1 MVDVQIATAEKK
13 KITVP
18 NLRVLWQFV
27 RPHRR
32 TLSLGLTLGLI
43 GTGAAL
49 ATPMVAKGVLDGLGT
64 DSSLIMPVLIL
75 VGLLV
80 VGSLVLY
87 LQWIVLGVLA
97 ERVVLDARKSIVR
110 KYFGAT
116 VGSLGTRP
124 TGELVT
130 RVTSDTVLL
139 REATSN
145 ALVAIVNSVVG
156 LVGALILMAVL
167 DLVLL
172 GAIAVAIIAIAVL
185 FARLM
190 PPIAVAQRQSQEA
203 VGRLGGI
210 LDGTLRAIRTVKS
223 SRAEARESERVISE
237 ARISAQH
244 SVRAVK
250 ISALAWTFAG
260 GGVQLAII
268 GILGLGGYRVST
280 GALAVSSLI
289 AFLLYAF
296 QVMGPVSTL
305 ATNITALQAGMAA
318 AARIRQI
325 DDLVTEKGET
335 GSNRSEKTR
344 APAPALEFRSVT
356 ARYAPG
362 REPAVRGMDLEVPAR
377 GHTAIVG
384 PSGAGKTSVFSLI
397 LRFLTPEA
405 GEIRLGGTPYD
416 ELTID
421 EVRARLSYVEQE
433 TPVLPGSIRENLLF
447 SHPEASEADIWA
459 ALESVHLDSAIRA
472 LDEGLD
478 TDLIGSTVSG
488 GQRQRIALARAIVR
502 RPEILLLDEA
512 TAQVDGRTEAA
523 IHEVIRSI
531 ATDSAVVT
539 IAHRL
544 STVLDADT
552 ILVMEDGVVR
562 ARGTHSELMNT
573 DSLYR
578 ELVAALRIGDNT
590 ALTKPGSAH
599 SAGV

>member
-1 MVDVQIATAEKK
+1 MVDVDIATADKK
-13 KITVP
+13 KLTLP
-18 NLRVLWQFV
+18 NLRVLWLFIA
-27 RPHRR
+27 PHRR
-32 TLSLGLTLGLI
+32 TLFLGMILGLI
-43 GTGAAL
+43 GTGTAL

-64 DSSLIMPVLIL
+64 DRSLVPPVLIL
-75 VGLLV
+75 VALLV
-80 VGSLVLY
+80 VGSTVLY
-87 LQWIVLGVLA
+87 FQWIVLGVLA

-139 REATSN
+139 REAASN
-145 ALVAIVNSVVG
+145 ALVSIVNSLVG

-172 GAIAVAIIAIAVL
+172 GAIASAIIAIIIL
-185 FARLM
+185 FSRLM

-223 SRAEARESERVISE
+223 SRAEMRESERVITE
-237 ARISAQH
+237 ARTSAQF

-250 ISALAWTFAG
+250 ISALASTFAG
-260 GGVQLAII
+260 AGVQLAII
-268 GILGLGGYRVST
+268 GILGLGGYRVSI
-280 GALAVSSLI
+280 GALAISSLI

-296 QVMGPVSTL
+296 QVIGPVQTL

-325 DDLVTEKGET
+325 DDLIVEVGVEGT
-335 GSNRSEKTR
+335 GP
-344 APAPALEFRSVT
+344 APFAGDTDAPALEFRSVT

-362 REPAVRGMDLEVPAR
+362 RNPAVRSIDLEVPAR

-397 LRFLTPEA
+397 LRFLSPES
-405 GEIRLGGTPYD
+405 GEIRLGGTPYGQ
-416 ELTID
+416 LTID
-421 EVRARLSYVEQE
+421 EVRSRLSYVEQE
-433 TPVLPGSIRENLLF
+433 TPVIPGSVRENLLF
-447 SHPEASEADIWA
+447 SHPDASEDDIWA
-459 ALESVHLDSAIRA
+459 ALKSVHLDKTIRE
-472 LDEGLD
+472 LDDGLD

-502 RPEILLLDEA
+502 RPKILLLDEA

-531 ATDSAVVT
+531 AADSAVVT

-562 ARGTHSELMNT
+562 ARGTHQELMGR
-573 DSLYR
+573 DDLYR
-578 ELVAALRIGDNT
+578 ELVAALRIGDNSELNT
-590 ALTKPGSAH
+590 AI
-599 SAGV
+599 

>member
-1 MVDVQIATAEKK
+1 MVDAATAEKK
-13 KITVP
+13 KITLP
-18 NLRVLWQFV
+18 NLRVLWNFV
-27 RPHRR
+27 QPHRR
-32 TLSLGLTLGLI
+32 TLALGMTLGLI
-43 GTGAAL
+43 GTGSAL
-49 ATPMVAKGVLDGLGT
+49 ATPMVAKFVLDGLGT
-64 DSSLIMPVLIL
+64 GASLIGPVMIL
-75 VGLLV
+75 VSLLAA
-80 VGSLVLY
+80 GSVVLY

-97 ERVVLDARKSIVR
+97 EKIVLDARKSIVR

-145 ALVAIVNSVVG
+145 ALVSIVNSVVG

-167 DLVLL
+167 DVVLL
-172 GAIAVAIIAIAVL
+172 GAIAAAIAVIAVL

-190 PPIAVAQRQSQEA
+190 PPIALAQKQSQEA

-223 SRAEARESERVISE
+223 SRAEDRESERVIAE
-237 ARISAQH
+237 ARTSAQH

-268 GILGLGGYRVST
+268 GVLGLGGYRVSI

-296 QVMGPVSTL
+296 QVVGPVSEL

-325 DDLVTEKGET
+325 DDLVVET
-335 GSNRSEKTR
+335 GGEVAPLAGR
-344 APAPALEFRSVT
+344 AVDQTHALEFRGVT

-362 REPAVRGMDLEVPAR
+362 REPAVRGIDLLVPAR
-377 GHTAIVG
+377 GHTAVVG
-384 PSGAGKTSVFSLI
+384 PSGAGKTSLFSLI
-397 LRFLTPEA
+397 LRFLTPES
-405 GEIRLGGTPYD
+405 GDILLGGIPYD

-421 EVRARLSYVEQE
+421 QVRSQLSYVEQE
-433 TPVLPGSIRENLLF
+433 TPVIPGTVRENLLF
-447 SHPEASEADIWA
+447 SHPEATEADIWG
-459 ALESVHLDSAIRA
+459 ALESVHLDAAIRA
-472 LDEGLD
+472 LDDGLD

-502 RPEILLLDEA
+502 RPKILLLDEA

-523 IHEVIRSI
+523 IHDVIRSI
-531 ATDSAVVT
+531 SAEAAVVT

-552 ILVMEDGVVR
+552 ILVMDGGVIR
-562 ARGTHSELMNT
+562 ARGTHRELMHH
-573 DSLYR
+573 DELYR
-578 ELVAALRIGDNT
+578 ELVAALRIGDT
-590 ALTKPGSAH
+590 AQKEADR
-599 SAGV
+599 

>member
-32 TLSLGLTLGLI
+32 TLVLGLTLGLI
-43 GTGAAL
+43 GTGTAL

-64 DSSLIMPVLIL
+64 DASLIQPVLIL

-110 KYFGAT
+110 RYFGAT

-172 GAIAVAIIAIAVL
+172 GAIASAIIAIAVL

-325 DDLVTEKGET
+325 DDLVTEKGEA
-335 GSNRSEKTR
+335 GSMRSAKTE

-362 REPAVRGMDLEVPAR
+362 REPAVRGIDLEVPAR

-405 GEIRLGGTPYD
+405 GEIRLGGIPYD

-447 SHPEASEADIWA
+447 SHPDAGEADIWA

-531 ATDSAVVT
+531 AIDSAVVT

-552 ILVMEDGVVR
+552 ILVMEDGAVR

-590 ALTKPGSAH
+590 ALTKPG
-599 SAGV
+599 

>member
-13 KITVP
+13 KITLP

-32 TLSLGLTLGLI
+32 TLVLGMSLGLV

-49 ATPMVAKGVLDGLGT
+49 ATPMVAKGVLDGLGS
-64 DSSLIMPVLIL
+64 DASLIGPILLL
-75 VGLLV
+75 VGLLI
-80 VGSLVLY
+80 VGSVVLY

-97 ERVVLDARKSIVR
+97 ERIVLDARKSIVR

-139 REATSN
+139 REAASN

-172 GAIAVAIIAIAVL
+172 GAIASAIIAIAVL
-185 FARLM
+185 FSRLM

-223 SRAEARESERVISE
+223 SRAETRESERVISE
-237 ARISAQH
+237 ARTSARH

-296 QVMGPVSTL
+296 QVMGPVQTL

-325 DDLVTEKGET
+325 DDLVTEVGQEGT
-335 GSNRSEKTR
+335 VQSVRSA

-362 REPAVRGMDLEVPAR
+362 REPAVRGIDLEVSAR

-397 LRFLTPEA
+397 LRFLTPET
-405 GEIRLGGTPYD
+405 GEIRLGGIPYH

-433 TPVLPGSIRENLLF
+433 TPVIPGSIRENLLF
-447 SHPEASEADIWA
+447 SHPEASESDIWS

-472 LDEGLD
+472 LDDGLD

-523 IHEVIRSI
+523 IHEVIRAI
-531 ATDSAVVT
+531 ASEAAVVT

-562 ARGTHSELMNT
+562 ARGTHEELMNT

-590 ALTKPGSAH
+590 ALPTPS
-599 SAGV
+599 

>member
-1 MVDVQIATAEKK
+1 MVDAQLVATAEKK
-13 KITVP
+13 KITLP
-18 NLRVLWQFV
+18 NLRVLWRFIH
-27 RPHRR
+27 PHRR
-32 TLSLGLTLGLI
+32 TLWLGMALGLV

-49 ATPMVAKGVLDGLGT
+49 ATPMVAKGVLDNLDGT
-64 DSSLIMPVLIL
+64 NS
-75 VGLLV
+75 LV
-80 VGSLVLY
+80 VPVIILICLLIIGSIVLY
-87 LQWIVLGVLA
+87 LQSVLLGVLA
-97 ERVVLDARKSIVR
+97 ERIVLDARKSMVR

-116 VGSLGTRP
+116 VGSLGTRSS
-124 TGELVT
+124 GELVT

-139 REATSN
+139 REAASN
-145 ALVAIVNSVVG
+145 ALVGIVNSVVG
-156 LVGALILMAVL
+156 LIGALILMAVL

-223 SRAEARESERVISE
+223 SRAEARESTRVIAE
-237 ARISAQH
+237 ARESARH
-244 SVRAVK
+244 SVRAVR

-268 GILGLGGYRVST
+268 GILGLGGYRVSI

-305 ATNITALQAGMAA
+305 ATNITTLQAGMAA
-318 AARIRQI
+318 AARIRQM
-325 DDLVTEKGET
+325 DDLVVETDGEGRVT
-335 GSNRSEKTR
+335 ATSGESPSTRGSV
-344 APAPALEFRSVT
+344 LEFRNVT
-356 ARYAPG
+356 ARYGPG
-362 REPAVRGMDLEVPAR
+362 KAPAVRGIDIDVPAR

-397 LRFLTPEA
+397 LRFLAPES
-405 GEIRLGGTPYD
+405 GDIRLGGLSYAD
-416 ELTID
+416 LSID
-421 EVRARLSYVEQE
+421 EVRARLAYVEQE
-433 TPVLPGSIRENLLF
+433 TPVIPGSVRENLLF
-447 SHPEASEADIWA
+447 SHPEATEDEIWE
-459 ALESVHLDSAIRA
+459 ALESVQLAATIRA
-472 LDEGLD
+472 LDDGLD
-478 TDLIGSTVSG
+478 TELIGSTVSG

-523 IHEVIRSI
+523 IHDVIRSI
-531 ATDSAVVT
+531 SARSAVVT

-552 ILVMEDGVVR
+552 ILVMDDGVVR
-562 ARGTHSELMNT
+562 ARGTHEELMRS
-573 DSLYR
+573 DALYR
-578 ELVAALRIGDNT
+578 ELVTALRIGDT
-590 ALTKPGSAH
+590 HAVTDVTG
-599 SAGV
+599 

>member
-32 TLSLGLTLGLI
+32 TLSLGMTLGLI

-64 DSSLIMPVLIL
+64 DSSLVMPVLIL

-335 GSNRSEKTR
+335 ASNRSEKTR

-590 ALTKPGSAH
+590 ALTKPA
-599 SAGV
+599 

>member
-64 DSSLIMPVLIL
+64 DSSLVMPVLIL

-335 GSNRSEKTR
+335 GSIRSAKTR

-590 ALTKPGSAH
+590 ALTKPA
-599 SAGV
+599 

>member
-335 GSNRSEKTR
+335 ASNRSEKTR

-590 ALTKPGSAH
+590 ALTKPG
-599 SAGV
+599 

>member
-64 DSSLIMPVLIL
+64 DSSLIIPVLIL

-335 GSNRSEKTR
+335 ASNRSEKTR

-531 ATDSAVVT
+531 ATESAVVT

-590 ALTKPGSAH
+590 ALTKPG
-599 SAGV
+599 

>member
-1 MVDVQIATAEKK
+1 MVDVQIATAERK

-32 TLSLGLTLGLI
+32 TLVLGLTLGLI

-64 DSSLIMPVLIL
+64 DASLIQPVLIL

-172 GAIAVAIIAIAVL
+172 GAIASAIIAIAVL

-335 GSNRSEKTR
+335 GSTRSAKSE

-362 REPAVRGMDLEVPAR
+362 REPAVRGIDLEVPAR

-405 GEIRLGGTPYD
+405 GEIRLGGIPYD

-447 SHPEASEADIWA
+447 SHPEAGEADIWA

-531 ATDSAVVT
+531 AIDSAVVT

-590 ALTKPGSAH
+590 ALTKPG
-599 SAGV
+599 

>member
-32 TLSLGLTLGLI
+32 TLILGMMLGLI
-43 GTGAAL
+43 GTGTAL

-64 DSSLIMPVLIL
+64 DASLIVPVVVL
-75 VGLLV
+75 VALLV
-80 VGSLVLY
+80 VGSAVLY

-97 ERVVLDARKSIVR
+97 ERIVLDARKSIVR

-116 VGSLGTRP
+116 VGSLNTRP

-172 GAIAVAIIAIAVL
+172 GAIAVAIVAIAVF

-190 PPIAVAQRQSQEA
+190 PPIAIAQRQSQEA
-203 VGRLGGI
+203 IGRLGGI

-223 SRAEARESERVISE
+223 SRAETRESERVIAE
-237 ARISAQH
+237 ARTSARH
-244 SVRAVK
+244 SVHAVK

-280 GALAVSSLI
+280 GDLAVSSLI

-296 QVMGPVSTL
+296 QVMSPVSTL

-325 DDLVTEKGET
+325 DDLVVEVGEEGT
-335 GSNRSEKTR
+335 PAPTRSVVD
-344 APAPALEFRSVT
+344 AAPALEFRSVT
-356 ARYAPG
+356 ARYGPG
-362 REPAVRGMDLEVPAR
+362 REPAVRGIDLDVPAR

-397 LRFLTPEA
+397 LRFLTPES
-405 GEIRLGGTPYD
+405 GEIRLGGTPYS

-421 EVRARLSYVEQE
+421 EVRSRLSYVEQE
-433 TPVLPGSIRENLLF
+433 TPVIPGSVRENLLF
-447 SHPEASEADIWA
+447 SHPDASEGDIWA
-459 ALESVHLDSAIRA
+459 ALESVHLDSTIRA

-502 RPEILLLDEA
+502 RPQILLLDEA

-531 ATDSAVVT
+531 AEDAAVVT

-552 ILVMEDGVVR
+552 ILVMDDGVVR
-562 ARGTHSELMNT
+562 ARGTHAELMAS
-573 DSLYR
+573 DELYR
-578 ELVAALRIGDNT
+578 ELVAALRIGDSAPDLT
-590 ALTKPGSAH
+590 AGRP
-599 SAGV
+599 

>member
-1 MVDVQIATAEKK
+1 MVDIQLATAEKK
-13 KITVP
+13 KITLP
-18 NLRVLWQFV
+18 NLRVLWHFV
-27 RPHRR
+27 RPHSR
-32 TLSLGLTLGLI
+32 TLALGMTLGLI

-49 ATPMVAKGVLDGLGT
+49 ATPLVAKGVLDGLGT
-64 DSSLIMPVLIL
+64 DASLIEPILLL

-80 VGSLVLY
+80 VGSVVLY
-87 LQWIVLGVLA
+87 FQWIVLGVLA
-97 ERVVLDARKSIVR
+97 ERIVLDARKSIVR

-139 REATSN
+139 REATSH
-145 ALVAIVNSVVG
+145 ALVNIVNSVVG

-172 GAIAVAIIAIAVL
+172 GAIATAIIAIAVL
-185 FARLM
+185 FSRLM

-223 SRAEARESERVISE
+223 SRAETRESERVISE
-237 ARISAQH
+237 ARTSAQH
-244 SVRAVK
+244 SVKAVK

-296 QVMGPVSTL
+296 QVMGPVQSL

-325 DDLVTEKGET
+325 DDLVTEVGVE
-335 GSNRSEKTR
+335 GSAHSARTDSV
-344 APAPALEFRSVT
+344 APALEFRSVT

-362 REPAVRGMDLEVPAR
+362 REPAVHGIDLEVPAR

-397 LRFLTPEA
+397 LRFLTPES
-405 GEIRLGGTPYD
+405 GEIRLGGASY
-416 ELTID
+416 EHLTID
-421 EVRARLSYVEQE
+421 EVRSRLSYVEQE
-433 TPVLPGSIRENLLF
+433 TPVIPGSIRDNLLF
-447 SHPEASEADIWA
+447 SHPEASEADIWT
-459 ALESVHLDSAIRA
+459 ALESVHLGSTIRA
-472 LDEGLD
+472 LDDGLD

-523 IHEVIRSI
+523 IHEVIRAI
-531 ATDSAVVT
+531 ASEAAVVT

-562 ARGTHSELMNT
+562 ARGTHEELMNS

-578 ELVAALRIGDNT
+578 ELVAALRIGDAT
-590 ALTKPGSAH
+590 ALPTPS
-599 SAGV
+599 

>member
-64 DSSLIMPVLIL
+64 DASLIQPVLIL

-172 GAIAVAIIAIAVL
+172 GAIAAAIIAIAVL

-335 GSNRSEKTR
+335 GSIRSAKTE

-590 ALTKPGSAH
+590 ALTKPG
-599 SAGV
+599 

>member
-32 TLSLGLTLGLI
+32 TLSLGLTLGLV

-64 DSSLIMPVLIL
+64 DASLIQPVLIL
-75 VGLLV
+75 VALLV

-172 GAIAVAIIAIAVL
+172 GAIASAIIAIAVL

-335 GSNRSEKTR
+335 GPARSARTET
-344 APAPALEFRSVT
+344 PAPALEFRSVT

-362 REPAVRGMDLEVPAR
+362 REPAVRGMDLAVPAR

-397 LRFLTPEA
+397 LRFLTPES

-531 ATDSAVVT
+531 AADSAVVT

-578 ELVAALRIGDNT
+578 ELVAALRIGDNA
-590 ALTKPGSAH
+590 ALTKPSR
-599 SAGV
+599 

>member
-1 MVDVQIATAEKK
+1 M
-13 KITVP
+13 
-18 NLRVLWQFV
+18 
-27 RPHRR
+27 
-32 TLSLGLTLGLI
+32 
-43 GTGAAL
+43 
-49 ATPMVAKGVLDGLGT
+49 
-64 DSSLIMPVLIL
+64 
-75 VGLLV
+75 
-80 VGSLVLY
+80 
-87 LQWIVLGVLA
+87 
-97 ERVVLDARKSIVR
+97 
-110 KYFGAT
+110 
-116 VGSLGTRP
+116 
-124 TGELVT
+124 
-130 RVTSDTVLL
+130 
-139 REATSN
+139 
-145 ALVAIVNSVVG
+145 
-156 LVGALILMAVL
+156 
-167 DLVLL
+167 
-172 GAIAVAIIAIAVL
+172 
-185 FARLM
+185 
-190 PPIAVAQRQSQEA
+190 
-203 VGRLGGI
+203 
-210 LDGTLRAIRTVKS
+210 
-223 SRAEARESERVISE
+223 
-237 ARISAQH
+237 
-244 SVRAVK
+244 
-250 ISALAWTFAG
+250 
-260 GGVQLAII
+260 
-268 GILGLGGYRVST
+268 
-280 GALAVSSLI
+280 
-289 AFLLYAF
+289 
-296 QVMGPVSTL
+296 STL

-325 DDLVTEKGET
+325 DDLVTEKGEA
-335 GSNRSEKTR
+335 GSMRSAKTE

-362 REPAVRGMDLEVPAR
+362 REPAVRGIDLEVPAR

-405 GEIRLGGTPYD
+405 GEIRLGGIPYD

-447 SHPEASEADIWA
+447 SHPDAGEADIWA

-531 ATDSAVVT
+531 AIDSAVVT

-552 ILVMEDGVVR
+552 ILVMEDGAVR

-590 ALTKPGSAH
+590 ALTKPG
-599 SAGV
+599 

>member
-32 TLSLGLTLGLI
+32 TLVLGLTLGLI

-64 DSSLIMPVLIL
+64 DASLIQPVLIL

-97 ERVVLDARKSIVR
+97 ERVVLDARESIVR

-172 GAIAVAIIAIAVL
+172 GAIAAAIIAIAVL

-325 DDLVTEKGET
+325 DDLVTEKVET
-335 GSNRSEKTR
+335 ASGRSEKTE

-447 SHPEASEADIWA
+447 SHPEAGEADIWA
-459 ALESVHLDSAIRA
+459 ALQSVHLASAIRA

-478 TDLIGSTVSG
+478 TDLIGSTISG

-531 ATDSAVVT
+531 AIDSAVVT

-590 ALTKPGSAH
+590 ALTKPG
-599 SAGV
+599 

>member
-335 GSNRSEKTR
+335 GSIRSEKTR

-405 GEIRLGGTPYD
+405 GEISLGGTPYD

-590 ALTKPGSAH
+590 ALTKPG
-599 SAGV
+599 

>member
-32 TLSLGLTLGLI
+32 TLVLGLTLGLI

-64 DSSLIMPVLIL
+64 DASLIQPVLIL

-172 GAIAVAIIAIAVL
+172 GAIASAIIAIAVL

-335 GSNRSEKTR
+335 GSTRSAKSE

-362 REPAVRGMDLEVPAR
+362 REPAVRGIDLEVPAR

-405 GEIRLGGTPYD
+405 GEIRLGGIPYD

-447 SHPEASEADIWA
+447 SHPDAGEADIWA

-531 ATDSAVVT
+531 AIDSAVVT

-590 ALTKPGSAH
+590 ALTKPG
-599 SAGV
+599 

>member
-32 TLSLGLTLGLI
+32 TLVLGLTLGLI

-64 DSSLIMPVLIL
+64 DASLIQPVLIL

-172 GAIAVAIIAIAVL
+172 GAIASAIIAIAVL

-335 GSNRSEKTR
+335 GSTRSAKTE

-405 GEIRLGGTPYD
+405 GEIRLGGIPYD

-447 SHPEASEADIWA
+447 SHPEAGEADIWA

-531 ATDSAVVT
+531 AIDSAVVT

-590 ALTKPGSAH
+590 ALTKPG
-599 SAGV
+599 

>member
-32 TLSLGLTLGLI
+32 TLVLGLTLGLI

-64 DSSLIMPVLIL
+64 DASLIQPVLIL

-172 GAIAVAIIAIAVL
+172 GAIASAIIAIAVL

-335 GSNRSEKTR
+335 GSTRSAKSE

-362 REPAVRGMDLEVPAR
+362 REPAVRGIDLEVPAR

-405 GEIRLGGTPYD
+405 GEIRLGGIPYD

-447 SHPEASEADIWA
+447 SHPDAGEADIWA

-531 ATDSAVVT
+531 AIDSAVVT

-552 ILVMEDGVVR
+552 ILVMKDGVVR

-590 ALTKPGSAH
+590 ALTKPG
-599 SAGV
+599 

>member
-13 KITVP
+13 KITLP

-27 RPHRR
+27 RPHSR
-32 TLSLGLTLGLI
+32 TLAVGMALGLI

-64 DSSLIMPVLIL
+64 DASLIGPILLL

-80 VGSLVLY
+80 VGSVVLY
-87 LQWIVLGVLA
+87 FQWIVLGVLA
-97 ERVVLDARKSIVR
+97 ERIVLDARKSIVR

-139 REATSN
+139 REAASN

-172 GAIAVAIIAIAVL
+172 GAIATAIIAIAVL
-185 FARLM
+185 FSRLM

-223 SRAEARESERVISE
+223 SRAETRESERVISE
-237 ARISAQH
+237 ARTSAQH

-296 QVMGPVSTL
+296 QVMGPVQTL

-325 DDLVTEKGET
+325 DDLVTEVGVE
-335 GSNRSEKTR
+335 GSARSVRTDSV
-344 APAPALEFRSVT
+344 APALEFRSVT

-362 REPAVRGMDLEVPAR
+362 REPAVHGIDLEVPAR

-397 LRFLTPEA
+397 LRFLTPES
-405 GEIRLGGTPYD
+405 GEIRLGGTSY
-416 ELTID
+416 EHLTID
-421 EVRARLSYVEQE
+421 EVRSRLSYVEQE
-433 TPVLPGSIRENLLF
+433 TPVIPGSIRDNLLF
-447 SHPEASEADIWA
+447 SHPEASEADIWT
-459 ALESVHLDSAIRA
+459 ALESVHLGSTIRA
-472 LDEGLD
+472 LDDGLD

-523 IHEVIRSI
+523 IHEVIRAI
-531 ATDSAVVT
+531 ASEAAVVT

-562 ARGTHSELMNT
+562 ARGTHEELMNS

-578 ELVAALRIGDNT
+578 ELVAALRIGDAT
-590 ALTKPGSAH
+590 ALPSP
-599 SAGV
+599 S

>member
-1 MVDVQIATAEKK
+1 MVDVQLATAEKK

-32 TLSLGLTLGLI
+32 ALLLGMTLGLV
-43 GTGAAL
+43 GTGTAL

-64 DSSLIMPVLIL
+64 DASLIQPVLVL

-172 GAIAVAIIAIAVL
+172 GAIASAIVAIAVL

-223 SRAEARESERVISE
+223 SRAETRESDRVISE

-244 SVRAVK
+244 SVQAVK

-280 GALAVSSLI
+280 GELAVSSLI

-325 DDLVTEKGET
+325 DDLVTEVGET
-335 GSNRSEKTR
+335 RSTQPGHTA

-362 REPAVRGMDLEVPAR
+362 REPALHGIDFQVPAR

-405 GEIRLGGTPYD
+405 GEIRLGGIPYE

-433 TPVLPGSIRENLLF
+433 TPVIPGSIRENLLF

-531 ATDSAVVT
+531 ASDAAVVT

-552 ILVMEDGVVR
+552 ILVMEDGAVR
-562 ARGTHSELMNT
+562 ARGTHEELMNT

-590 ALTKPGSAH
+590 SLTAPS
-599 SAGV
+599 

>member
-590 ALTKPGSAH
+590 ALTKPG
-599 SAGV
+599 

>member
-335 GSNRSEKTR
+335 ASNRSEKTR

-578 ELVAALRIGDNT
+578 ELVVALRIGDNT
-590 ALTKPGSAH
+590 ALTKPG
-599 SAGV
+599 

>member
-32 TLSLGLTLGLI
+32 TLVLGLTLGLI
-43 GTGAAL
+43 GTGTAL

-64 DSSLIMPVLIL
+64 DASLIQPVLIL

-172 GAIAVAIIAIAVL
+172 GAIASAIIAIAVL

-325 DDLVTEKGET
+325 DDLVTEKGEA
-335 GSNRSEKTR
+335 GSMRSAKTE

-362 REPAVRGMDLEVPAR
+362 REPAVRGIDLEVPAR

-405 GEIRLGGTPYD
+405 GEIRLGGIPYD

-447 SHPEASEADIWA
+447 SHPDAGEADIWA

-531 ATDSAVVT
+531 AIDSAVVT

-552 ILVMEDGVVR
+552 ILVMEDGAVR

-590 ALTKPGSAH
+590 ALTKPG
-599 SAGV
+599 

>member
-1 MVDVQIATAEKK
+1 MVDMQIATAEKK
-13 KITVP
+13 KITLP

-27 RPHRR
+27 RPHSR
-32 TLSLGLTLGLI
+32 TLALGMTLGLV

-64 DSSLIMPVLIL
+64 DASLIGPILLL

-80 VGSLVLY
+80 VGSVVLY
-87 LQWIVLGVLA
+87 FQWIVLGVLA
-97 ERVVLDARKSIVR
+97 ERIVLDARKSIVR

-139 REATSN
+139 REAASN
-145 ALVAIVNSVVG
+145 ALVGIVNSVVG

-172 GAIAVAIIAIAVL
+172 GAIATAIIAIAVL
-185 FARLM
+185 FSRLM

-223 SRAEARESERVISE
+223 SRAETRESERVISE
-237 ARISAQH
+237 ARTSAQH

-296 QVMGPVSTL
+296 QVMGPVQTL

-325 DDLVTEKGET
+325 DDLVTEVGVE
-335 GSNRSEKTR
+335 GAANSTR
-344 APAPALEFRSVT
+344 TDSVALALEFRSVT

-362 REPAVRGMDLEVPAR
+362 REPAVHDIDLEVPAR

-397 LRFLTPEA
+397 LRFLTPES

-416 ELTID
+416 DLTID
-421 EVRARLSYVEQE
+421 EVRSRLSYVEQE
-433 TPVLPGSIRENLLF
+433 TPVIPGSIRDNLLF

-459 ALESVHLDSAIRA
+459 ALESVHLDSTIRA
-472 LDEGLD
+472 LDDGLD

-523 IHEVIRSI
+523 IHEVIRAI
-531 ATDSAVVT
+531 ASEAAVVT

-562 ARGTHSELMNT
+562 ARGTHEELMNT

-578 ELVAALRIGDNT
+578 ELVAALRIGDAT
-590 ALTKPGSAH
+590 ALPTPS
-599 SAGV
+599 

>member
-32 TLSLGLTLGLI
+32 TLVLGLTLGLI

-64 DSSLIMPVLIL
+64 DASLIQPVLIL

-172 GAIAVAIIAIAVL
+172 GAIASAIIAIAVL

-296 QVMGPVSTL
+296 QVMGRVSTL

-325 DDLVTEKGET
+325 DDLVTEKGEA
-335 GSNRSEKTR
+335 GSMRSAKTE

-362 REPAVRGMDLEVPAR
+362 REPAVRGIDLEVPAR

-405 GEIRLGGTPYD
+405 GEIRLGGIPYD

-447 SHPEASEADIWA
+447 SHPDAGEADIWA

-531 ATDSAVVT
+531 AIDSAVVT

-590 ALTKPGSAH
+590 ALTKPG
-599 SAGV
+599 

>member
-1 MVDVQIATAEKK
+1 MVDVQLATAEKK

-64 DSSLIMPVLIL
+64 DASLIQPVLIL

-97 ERVVLDARKSIVR
+97 ERVVLDARKTIVR

-172 GAIAVAIIAIAVL
+172 GAIASAIIAIAVL

-223 SRAEARESERVISE
+223 SRAEARESERVIAE

-335 GSNRSEKTR
+335 GSAQSVRTD

-362 REPAVRGMDLEVPAR
+362 REPAVRGIDFQVPAR

-433 TPVLPGSIRENLLF
+433 TPVIPGSVRENLLF

-459 ALESVHLDSAIRA
+459 ALESVRLDSTIRA

-478 TDLIGSTVSG
+478 TDLIGSTISG

-502 RPEILLLDEA
+502 RPQILLLDEA

-531 ATDSAVVT
+531 ASDAAVVT

-562 ARGTHSELMNT
+562 ARGTHEELIET

-590 ALTKPGSAH
+590 ALSTPS
-599 SAGV
+599 

>member
-335 GSNRSEKTR
+335 ASNRSEKTR

-472 LDEGLD
+472 LDQGLD

-523 IHEVIRSI
+523 IHQVIRSI

-590 ALTKPGSAH
+590 ALTKPG
-599 SAGV
+599 

>member
-1 MVDVQIATAEKK
+1 MVDLQIATAEKK
-13 KITVP
+13 KITLP

-27 RPHRR
+27 RPHSR
-32 TLSLGLTLGLI
+32 TLALGMTLGLV

-64 DSSLIMPVLIL
+64 DASLIGPILLL

-80 VGSLVLY
+80 VGSVVLY
-87 LQWIVLGVLA
+87 FQWIVLGVLA
-97 ERVVLDARKSIVR
+97 ERIVLDARKSIVR

-139 REATSN
+139 REAASN
-145 ALVAIVNSVVG
+145 ALVGIVNSVVG

-172 GAIAVAIIAIAVL
+172 GAIATAIIAIAVL
-185 FARLM
+185 FSRLM

-223 SRAEARESERVISE
+223 SRAETRESERVISE
-237 ARISAQH
+237 ARTSAQH

-296 QVMGPVSTL
+296 QVMGPVQTL

-325 DDLVTEKGET
+325 DDLVTEVGVE
-335 GSNRSEKTR
+335 GAANSTR
-344 APAPALEFRSVT
+344 TDSVSPALEFRSVT

-362 REPAVRGMDLEVPAR
+362 REPAVHGIDLEVAAR

-397 LRFLTPEA
+397 LRFLTPES
-405 GEIRLGGTPYD
+405 GEIRLGGTLYD
-416 ELTID
+416 NLTID
-421 EVRARLSYVEQE
+421 EVRSRLSYVEQE
-433 TPVLPGSIRENLLF
+433 TPVIPGSIRDNLLF

-459 ALESVHLDSAIRA
+459 ALESVHLDSTIRA
-472 LDEGLD
+472 LDDGLD

-523 IHEVIRSI
+523 IHEVIRAI
-531 ATDSAVVT
+531 ASEAAVVT

-562 ARGTHSELMNT
+562 ARGTHEELMNT

-578 ELVAALRIGDNT
+578 ELVAALRIGDAT
-590 ALTKPGSAH
+590 ALPTPS
-599 SAGV
+599 

>member
-1 MVDVQIATAEKK
+1 MVDVQLAAAEKK
-13 KITVP
+13 RITLP

-32 TLSLGLTLGLI
+32 TLVLGMSLGLV

-49 ATPMVAKGVLDGLGT
+49 ATPMVAKGVLDGLGS
-64 DSSLIMPVLIL
+64 DASLIGPIVVL
-75 VGLLV
+75 VGLLI
-80 VGSLVLY
+80 VGSVVLY

-97 ERVVLDARKSIVR
+97 ERIVLDARKSIVR

-139 REATSN
+139 REAASN

-172 GAIAVAIIAIAVL
+172 AAIASAIIAIAVL
-185 FARLM
+185 FSRLM

-223 SRAEARESERVISE
+223 SRAETRESERVISE
-237 ARISAQH
+237 ARTSARH

-296 QVMGPVSTL
+296 QVMGPVQTL

-325 DDLVTEKGET
+325 DDLVTEVGQEGT
-335 GSNRSEKTR
+335 VQSVRT
-344 APAPALEFRSVT
+344 AALAPALEFRCVT

-362 REPAVRGMDLEVPAR
+362 REPAVRGIDLEVPAR

-397 LRFLTPEA
+397 LRFLTPES
-405 GEIRLGGTPYD
+405 GEIRLGGVPYD
-416 ELTID
+416 GLTID

-433 TPVLPGSIRENLLF
+433 TPVIPGSIRENLLF
-447 SHPEASEADIWA
+447 SHPEASESDIWS

-472 LDEGLD
+472 LDDGLD

-523 IHEVIRSI
+523 IHEVIRAI
-531 ATDSAVVT
+531 ASEAAVVT

-562 ARGTHSELMNT
+562 ARGTHEELMNT

-590 ALTKPGSAH
+590 ALPTPS
-599 SAGV
+599 

>member
-13 KITVP
+13 KITLP

-32 TLSLGLTLGLI
+32 TLVLGMALGLV

-49 ATPMVAKGVLDGLGT
+49 ATPMVAKGVLDGLGS
-64 DSSLIMPVLIL
+64 DASLVQPIL
-75 VGLLV
+75 LLV
-80 VGSLVLY
+80 SLLVIGSLVLY
-87 LQWIVLGVLA
+87 LQWILLGVLA
-97 ERVVLDARKSIVR
+97 ERIVLDARKSIVR

-139 REATSN
+139 REAASN
-145 ALVAIVNSVVG
+145 ALVSIVNSVVG

-167 DLVLL
+167 DVVLL
-172 GAIAVAIIAIAVL
+172 GAIASAIIVIAVM
-185 FARLM
+185 FSRLM

-237 ARISAQH
+237 ARTSAQH

-296 QVMGPVSTL
+296 QVMGPVQEL

-325 DDLVTEKGET
+325 DDLVTEVGQEGT
-335 GSNRSEKTR
+335 VRSARAT

-362 REPAVRGMDLEVPAR
+362 KEPAVRGIDLEVPAR

-397 LRFLTPEA
+397 LRFLTPES

-433 TPVLPGSIRENLLF
+433 TPVIPGSIRENLLF
-447 SHPEASEADIWA
+447 THPEASESDIWA
-459 ALESVHLDSAIRA
+459 ALESVHLDSTIRA

-523 IHEVIRSI
+523 IHEVIRAI
-531 ATDSAVVT
+531 ASESAVVT

-562 ARGTHSELMNT
+562 ARGTHDELMIT

-590 ALTKPGSAH
+590 ALPTPTVGN
-599 SAGV
+599 

>member
-64 DSSLIMPVLIL
+64 DSSLIIPVLVL

-335 GSNRSEKTR
+335 ASNRSEKTR
-344 APAPALEFRSVT
+344 TPAPVLEFRSVT

-590 ALTKPGSAH
+590 ALTKPG
-599 SAGV
+599 

>member
-362 REPAVRGMDLEVPAR
+362 REPAVRGMDLEVPAC

-590 ALTKPGSAH
+590 ALTKPG
-599 SAGV
+599 